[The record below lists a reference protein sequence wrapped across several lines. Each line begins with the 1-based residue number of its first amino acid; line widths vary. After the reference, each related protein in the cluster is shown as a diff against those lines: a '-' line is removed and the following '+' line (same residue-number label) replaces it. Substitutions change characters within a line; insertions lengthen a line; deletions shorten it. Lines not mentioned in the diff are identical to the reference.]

1 MTYIVGFV
9 YINKERDTETGY
21 ITKLTAELY
30 FYCANIGV
38 WIGICIK
45 CIFAGG
51 VANIV
56 RDIDNFDKQLHWRF
70 KNDIV
75 KIYRKTVIL
84 IYGTIALVV
93 VFMANYIVCISFLKR
108 YKTLLLSF
116 GALFVNIGAPLT
128 STITVFQF
136 SAVVMSLRSRFR
148 LLNARIN
155 SISTKLFFRNAPLF
169 TIYSRGT
176 SKAATNM
183 IPLRLADHKIF
194 NIFEDLRNKHNDLC
208 RICRDVNT
216 CYSLEILMIV
226 LQNFISLILS
236 LYFGG
241 KSIFHKRES
250 SAFIIYNYC
259 NQLFLATVQT
269 MVLVLICTSTVA
281 EARKTGDLIHNAVTM
296 QEPCNESMYLQA
308 SLFSL
313 QLMHSSV
320 QFTACGVFPI
330 DASLLL
336 SILGAIT
343 TYLVIVVQ
351 FEISYPRTD
360 SNSLT

>member
-183 IPLRLADHKIF
+183 I
-194 NIFEDLRNKHNDLC
+194 
-208 RICRDVNT
+208 CRDVNT

-281 EARKTGDLIHNAVTM
+281 EMVVSLPITLQARKTGDLIHNAVTM